1 MIKRTIFFVI
11 SFIYFSFSSMV
22 LAEPLEEASEK
33 YANCLMQKV
42 EPQIKM
48 NKDENAIVEYTFYEC
63 RQEEQQLMDTFDI
76 KNLAGENY
84 KDISKEQLKLID
96 ELKRMEVEKMRKNM
110 SGIMFEVIREGRR
123 DAIEQ

>member
-11 SFIYFSFSSMV
+11 SFICFSFSSMV

-42 EPQIKM
+42 ESQIKM
-48 NKDENAIVEYTFYEC
+48 NKDEKAIVEYAFYEC
-63 RQEEQQLMDTFDI
+63 RQEEWQLMGTFDI
-76 KNLAGENY
+76 KNLAGDNY

-96 ELKRMEVEKMRKNM
+96 ELKSGRVEKMRKEM
-110 SGIMFEVIREGRR
+110 SDIMLEVIREGRK
-123 DAIEQ
+123 DTIEQ